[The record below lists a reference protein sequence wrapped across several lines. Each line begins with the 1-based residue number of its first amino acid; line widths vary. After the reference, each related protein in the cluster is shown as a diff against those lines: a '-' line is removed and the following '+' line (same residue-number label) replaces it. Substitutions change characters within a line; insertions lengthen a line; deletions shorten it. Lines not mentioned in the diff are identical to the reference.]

1 MAPCPRC
8 GFEHPPNAAC
18 PTLSGTNTRVNPPT
32 AGTEPFAAGRGNLVG
47 VLVGGKYRLRDVIG
61 RGGNGTVYE
70 AFDEGMARSVAVK
83 IPTIDPRHGDIPLK
97 RFLREARTAGAI
109 SHPHVA
115 AVHDFG
121 MLEDSTPFLVM
132 ERLLGESLARRMRR
146 KRKLP
151 VSEAVAITMQLLSGL
166 HGSHMRRFVHRDMK
180 PGNIFLARVE
190 GYENFVKILDF
201 GTSKLIGAKDED
213 DLAYREELTT
223 AGMVLGTPYYMAPEQ
238 VGGGELDGRADL
250 FSAGIVFYEMLTGE
264 RPFAGENSQVVFMKI
279 LAADGLSVRYVDPA
293 LPKVVDEIIFR
304 ATRKRIEERFDS
316 AASFRKALEGLSI
329 ATVPEDDEKEPL
341 EETQVPATQRQK
353 DPPKIEEVSQARLD
367 ELKRR
372 FHELAVLHRGTKPKA
387 KAPRTIPDIR
397 TTHDSE
403 IPITYEPAGAS
414 ERPPP
419 PSPDDVEERTEKRD
433 RIPRL
438 TSDED
443 GEGTAPTKPRGHG
456 A

>member
-1 MAPCPRC
+1 
-8 GFEHPPNAAC
+8 
-18 PTLSGTNTRVNPPT
+18 LSGTSTRVNPPQS
-32 AGTEPFAAGRGNLVG
+32 GSDLFAAGRGNLVG

-83 IPTIDPRHGDIPLK
+83 IPTIDPRHGQIPLK

-121 MLEDSTPFLVM
+121 MLEDGTPFLVM

-151 VSEAVAITMQLLSGL
+151 VAEAVSITMQLLSGL

-201 GTSKLIGAKDED
+201 GTSKLIGAKDDD
-213 DLAYREELTT
+213 DLAYREELTS

-293 LPKVVDEIIFR
+293 LPKAVDEIIFT
-304 ATRKRIEERFDS
+304 ATRKRLEDRFEG
-316 AASFRKALEGLSI
+316 AAAFRKALEGLSI
-329 ATVPEDDEKEPL
+329 ATMPENEQEPR
-341 EETQVPATQRQK
+341 EETEAPPTTRQK
-353 DPPKIEEVSQARLD
+353 DPPKVEEVSQARLE

-372 FHELAVLHRGTKPKA
+372 FHELAVLHRGTKPK
-387 KAPRTIPDIR
+387 KERFRTIPDVR
-397 TTHDSE
+397 TAHDSD

-414 ERPPP
+414 ERPPA
-419 PSPDDVEERTEKRD
+419 PDDVEDRTERRD

-438 TSDED
+438 SVDDD

-456 A
+456 Q

>member
-1 MAPCPRC
+1 MDPCPRC
-8 GFEHPPNAAC
+8 GFEHPPEVAC
-18 PTLSGTNTRVNPPT
+18 PTLSGTNTRVGPPS
-32 AGTEPFAAGRGNLVG
+32 AKPGDPFAAGRGNLVG
-47 VLVGGKYRLRDVIG
+47 AVVGGKYRLRDVIG

-70 AFDEGMARSVAVK
+70 AFDEGMARSIAVK
-83 IPTIDPRHGDIPLK
+83 IPTIDPRHGQIPLK

-121 MLEDSTPFLVM
+121 ILDDGTPFLVM

-166 HGSHMRRFVHRDMK
+166 HGSHMRRFVHRDVK

-213 DLAYREELTT
+213 DAAYREELTT

-238 VGGGELDGRADL
+238 VGGAELDGRADL

-279 LAADGLSVRYVDPA
+279 LAADGLSVRYLDPT
-293 LPKVVDEIIFR
+293 LPKAVDEIIYT
-304 ATRKRIEERFDS
+304 ATRKQIELRYES
-316 AASFRKALEGLSI
+316 AAAFRKALEGLSI
-329 ATVPEDDEKEPL
+329 ATVPDEDEEEESAEPIKL
-341 EETQVPATQRQK
+341 N
-353 DPPKIEEVSQARLD
+353 PPKVVEEVSQARLD
-367 ELKRR
+367 ELKKR
-372 FHELAVLHRGTKPKA
+372 FHELAVLHRGTKPTA
-387 KAPRTIPDIR
+387 DRRRTIPDAR

-403 IPITYEPAGAS
+403 IPITYEPTDG
-414 ERPPP
+414 ERPV
-419 PSPDDVEERTEKRD
+419 SEVDERTEKRD

-438 TSDED
+438 TGEED
-443 GEGTAPTKPRGHG
+443 AEGTAPTKPRGQG
-456 A
+456 AR

>member
-8 GFEHPPNAAC
+8 GFEHLPDAAC
-18 PTLSGTNTRVNPPT
+18 PTLSGTNTRVNPP
-32 AGTEPFAAGRGNLVG
+32 GSEPFAAGRGNLVG
-47 VLVGGKYRLRDVIG
+47 ALVGGKYRLRDVIG

-83 IPTIDPRHGDIPLK
+83 IPTIDPRHGQIPLK

-201 GTSKLIGAKDED
+201 GTSKLIGAKDDD

-238 VGGGELDGRADL
+238 VGGAELDGRADL

-293 LPKVVDEIIFR
+293 LPKAVDEIIFT
-304 ATRKRIEERFDS
+304 ATRKRVEERFEN

-329 ATVPEDDEKEPL
+329 ATVPDEKENEYP
-341 EETQVPATQRQK
+341 EETEVPPTTRQK
-353 DPPKIEEVSQARLD
+353 GPPKVVEEVSQARLD

-387 KAPRTIPDIR
+387 KGPRTIPDIR
-397 TTHDSE
+397 TTHDSD

-419 PSPDDVEERTEKRD
+419 PVDEVEDRTERRD

-438 TSDED
+438 SLDDD
-443 GEGTAPTKPRGHG
+443 GEGTAPTKPRPS
-456 A
+456 

>member
-1 MAPCPRC
+1 
-8 GFEHPPNAAC
+8 
-18 PTLSGTNTRVNPPT
+18 
-32 AGTEPFAAGRGNLVG
+32 
-47 VLVGGKYRLRDVIG
+47 
-61 RGGNGTVYE
+61 
-70 AFDEGMARSVAVK
+70 VK
-83 IPTIDPRHGDIPLK
+83 IPTIDPRHGQIPLK

-121 MLEDSTPFLVM
+121 MLEDGTPFLVM

-279 LAADGLSVRYVDPA
+279 LAADGLSVRYVDPS
-293 LPKVVDEIIFR
+293 LPKAVDEIIFT
-304 ATRKRIEERFDS
+304 ATRKRIDERYES
-316 AASFRKALEGLSI
+316 AASFRKALEGLSL
-329 ATVPEDDEKEPL
+329 ATMPDDEDER
-341 EETQVPATQRQK
+341 EAEAAVPPTIRQ
-353 DPPKIEEVSQARLD
+353 DPPKVVAEVSQARLD
-367 ELKRR
+367 ELKKR

-387 KAPRTIPDIR
+387 RRAVPETR

-403 IPITYEPAGAS
+403 IPITYEAGTS
-414 ERPPP
+414 DRPPP
-419 PSPDDVEERTEKRD
+419 PEIEEHTEKRE

-438 TSDED
+438 TGDED
-443 GEGTAPTKPRGHG
+443 IEGTAPTKPRGHG

>member
-8 GFEHPPNAAC
+8 GFEHPLNVAC
-18 PTLSGTNTRVNPPT
+18 PTMSGTQTRANPPG
-32 AGTEPFAAGRGNLVG
+32 AEPFAAGRGNLVG
-47 VLVGGKYRLRDVIG
+47 ALVGGKYRLRDVIG

-83 IPTIDPRHGDIPLK
+83 IPTIDPRHGQIPLK

-121 MLEDSTPFLVM
+121 MLQDGTPFLVM

-213 DLAYREELTT
+213 DSAYREELTT

-279 LAADGLSVRYVDPA
+279 LAADGLSVRYVDPS
-293 LPKVVDEIIFR
+293 LPKAVDEIIFT
-304 ATRKRIEERFDS
+304 ATRKRVDERYES
-316 AASFRKALEGLSI
+316 AAVFRKTLEGLSL
-329 ATVPEDDEKEPL
+329 ATVPEEDEL
-341 EETQVPATQRQK
+341 QADAAVPPTIRQ
-353 DPPKIEEVSQARLD
+353 DPPKVVEEVSQARLD
-367 ELKRR
+367 ELKKR

-387 KAPRTIPDIR
+387 RRPVPDTR

-403 IPITYEPAGAS
+403 IPITYEPSAS
-414 ERPPP
+414 DRPPP
-419 PSPDDVEERTEKRD
+419 APDIEEHTEKRE

-438 TSDED
+438 TGDED
-443 GEGTAPTKPRGHG
+443 IEGMAPTKPRGHG